1 MLKELIEKISDH
13 GDILLSKG
21 IHHFGVWV
29 GIVGGA
35 SVNAAGKIVT
45 DQSPV
50 VGFVLEWGGLISMV
64 AAGTLILKNL
74 VDMSLGVLKARWD
87 RQEQIKRMNDDNP

>member
-1 MLKELIEKISDH
+1 MLRELVEKISDH

-35 SVNAAGKIVT
+35 SVSAAGKIVT
-45 DQSPV
+45 EQSPV

-64 AAGTLILKNL
+64 AALTLIIKNV
-74 VDMSLGVLKARWD
+74 VDMITGVIKTRWD
-87 RQEQIKRMNDDNP
+87 RQEQLKRMKDE